1 MLMEEE
7 EATRGESHHSA
18 IFWVH
23 SKQFCASEKL
33 DLQTKK
39 KLFFVLLD

>member
-7 EATRGESHHSA
+7 EATRRESQHSA
-18 IFWVH
+18 IFWVR

-33 DLQTKK
+33 DLQAKK
-39 KLFFVLLD
+39 KSSFLFY